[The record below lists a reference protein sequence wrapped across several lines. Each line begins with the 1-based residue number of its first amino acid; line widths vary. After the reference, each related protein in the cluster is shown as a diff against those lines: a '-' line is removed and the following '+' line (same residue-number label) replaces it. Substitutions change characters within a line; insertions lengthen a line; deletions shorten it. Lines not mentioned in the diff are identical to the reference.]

1 MERLL
6 EEMRAWAR
14 AYIRGYDTDDAQ
26 VQRHMRM
33 KEEHTDFV
41 VGHCR
46 ALAAHLGLSERRR
59 ILAEMI
65 GLFHDIG
72 RFKQFTLYRT
82 FNDKL
87 SVNHA
92 LLGLKEIEALPLLE
106 RLDAAEREIFNFAI
120 ANHNA
125 LAIAETADAEKLL
138 FAQIIR
144 DADKLDIY
152 RVLAPTLQPPDENAS
167 YSPYFAQCLLKGE
180 QGDYGLIR
188 TEEDRKLV
196 RLLWIYNVYFGWTMR
211 EIERSGYVD
220 QILALLPQGEDTRRG
235 AMRLKAYMAEK
246 MQEH

>member
-1 MERLL
+1 
-6 EEMRAWAR
+6 
-14 AYIRGYDTDDAQ
+14 
-26 VQRHMRM
+26 M

-41 VGHCR
+41 VSHCR
-46 ALAAHLGLSERRR
+46 ALAAHLGLSRRQQL
-59 ILAEMI
+59 LAEMI

-82 FNDKL
+82 FNDKI

-92 LLGLKEIEALPLLE
+92 LLGLEEIKTLPLLD
-106 RLDAAEREIFNFAI
+106 RLEAAEREIFTFAI

-152 RVLAPTLQPPDENAS
+152 RVLAPSLRPPQQDAA
-167 YSPYFAQCLLKGE
+167 YSPYFAQCLLAGE
-180 QGDYGLIR
+180 QGDYSLIR

-211 EIERSGYVD
+211 AIDRGGYVD
-220 QILALLPQGEDTRRG
+220 QIISLLPAGEDTRRG
-235 AMRLKAYMAEK
+235 AARLKAYMAEK
-246 MQEH
+246 MKER